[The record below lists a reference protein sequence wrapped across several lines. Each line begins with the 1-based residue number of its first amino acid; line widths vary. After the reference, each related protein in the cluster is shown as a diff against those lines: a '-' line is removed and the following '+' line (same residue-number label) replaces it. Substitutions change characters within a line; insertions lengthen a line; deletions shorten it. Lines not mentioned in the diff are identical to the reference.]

1 MHIFKKLSGIV
12 GRAGS
17 IEAGFNVPH
26 LTLGAMQ
33 GFVWGEW
40 TYLNQPNRFQNMLSM
55 ENWRSTDRH
64 FSSFRKTCIYFI
76 LQEMEHVFVGVRN
89 CWGMEEAKKWRAGS
103 WSDPIT
109 TQFTV
114 FVARPTQCTLLVATK
129 PLESIFLR
137 SLNFPPKTVGI
148 CTDMSIVETFSET
161 ALRGTF
167 IHPWLYSKLVVSGAI
182 AVSCI

>member
-1 MHIFKKLSGIV
+1 MICV
-12 GRAGS
+12 
-17 IEAGFNVPH
+17 
-26 LTLGAMQ
+26 
-33 GFVWGEW
+33 GEW
-40 TYLNQPNRFQNMLSM
+40 TYPNPTQSLSKYAFYG
-55 ENWRSTDRH
+55 ELKINRQTSLQIQ
-64 FSSFRKTCIYFI
+64 KNLYLCI
-76 LQEMEHVFVGVRN
+76 LQEMGHVFVGVRN

-129 PLESIFLR
+129 QLENIFLR